1 MSRKGYVIHDQQAI
15 YYMTF
20 TIVGWVDIFS
30 RQSYRDILIDSFKYC
45 QKNKGLHLHAY
56 VIMTNHVHLI
66 ASVDDGFSISNFVRD
81 CKKFAAK
88 QILYEIENSGIE
100 SRREWMLHQFKYY
113 ASRHSRNE
121 KYQLWEHDNHF
132 IELSSTA
139 FTQQKIDY
147 IHQNPVSA
155 GLVYRAEDYVYS
167 SASNYAG
174 IDQIIDVDC
183 LF

>member
-1 MSRKGYVIHDQQAI
+1 MFRKGYIIRDQQAI

-20 TIVGWVDIFS
+20 TIVGWIDVFS
-30 RQSYRDILIDSFKYC
+30 RKSYRDIFIESLKYC
-45 QKNKGLHLHAY
+45 QQHKGLHLHAY
-56 VIMTNHVHLI
+56 VMMSNHIHLI
-66 ASVDDGFSISNFVRD
+66 VSVDEGSSISDFVRD
-81 CKKFAAK
+81 CKKFTAK
-88 QILYEIENSGIE
+88 RILDDIENSTIE
-100 SRREWMLHQFKYY
+100 SRKAWMLHEFKYY

-121 KYQLWEHDNHF
+121 KYQLWAHDNHF
-132 IELSSTA
+132 VELSSPA

-147 IHQNPVSA
+147 IHQNPVRA